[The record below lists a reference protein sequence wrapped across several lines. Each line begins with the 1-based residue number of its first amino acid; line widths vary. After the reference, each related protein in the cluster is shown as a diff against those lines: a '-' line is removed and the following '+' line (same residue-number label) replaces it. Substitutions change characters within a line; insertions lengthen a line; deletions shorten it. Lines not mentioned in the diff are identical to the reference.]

1 MTSTTAIRASG
12 GSRGIQSGENTHHQD
27 QSVTWASLRARK
39 AKKTGSARVF
49 TMRGG
54 KPFS

>member
-1 MTSTTAIRASG
+1 MTASG
-12 GSRGIQSGENTHHQD
+12 GSSGIQSGENTHHQD
-27 QSVTWASLRARK
+27 QSVTWASLRTRK
-39 AKKTGSARVF
+39 TKKTGGAFVV